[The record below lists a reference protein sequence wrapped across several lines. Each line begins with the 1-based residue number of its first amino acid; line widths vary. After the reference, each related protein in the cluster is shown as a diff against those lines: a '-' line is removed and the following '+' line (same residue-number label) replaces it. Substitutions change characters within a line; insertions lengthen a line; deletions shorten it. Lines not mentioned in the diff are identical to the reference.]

1 MIQDTFYNLKPYRPH
16 KPGPD
21 DIIFSFQNKQ
31 VLVRKDRSFFET
43 KDLSD
48 SADYIYLFETGSL
61 SFYLSDLS
69 LTDHICLSLSDLRT
83 YEPRWLGFAAV
94 LAWQLYT
101 WIDSNQYCGHDGHRM
116 HMDKQERAL
125 RCDACGRLIYPTLSP
140 AVIVGIIHDDC
151 ILVTR
156 YSAQHSSYSHD
167 ALVAGYAEAGETIE
181 ETVRRE
187 VKEETGLDVED
198 IVYYRSQP
206 WPFSSSLLFG
216 FYCHVK
222 GSHDIH
228 LDQNELKMAV
238 WKNRTDS
245 IDTADDSSLT
255 HEMIE
260 VFQKGLVH

>member
-1 MIQDTFYNLKPYRPH
+1 MIQDTFYSLKPYRPH
-16 KPGPD
+16 EPGLN

-31 VLVRKDRSFFET
+31 VLVRKDRSFFEYR
-43 KDLSD
+43 DICD
-48 SADYIYLFETGSL
+48 SVHCTYLFETGSL
-61 SFYLSDLS
+61 SFYLADLS
-69 LTDHICLSLSDLRT
+69 SIDHICLSLQQLRT
-83 YEPRWLGFAAV
+83 YEPRWLGFAAI

-101 WIDSNQYCGHDGHRM
+101 WIDANQYCGHDGKLM
-116 HMDKQERAL
+116 HMDMQERAL
-125 RCDACGRLIYPTLSP
+125 RCDACNRLIYPTLSP
-140 AVIVGIIHDDC
+140 AVIVGVIHNGR

-181 ETVRRE
+181 ETVKRE
-187 VKEETGLDVED
+187 VKEETGLDVSD

-216 FYCHVK
+216 FFCHVS
-222 GSHDIH
+222 GSSQIH
-228 LDQNELKMAV
+228 LDRNELKTAE
-238 WKNRTDS
+238 WKSRTDA